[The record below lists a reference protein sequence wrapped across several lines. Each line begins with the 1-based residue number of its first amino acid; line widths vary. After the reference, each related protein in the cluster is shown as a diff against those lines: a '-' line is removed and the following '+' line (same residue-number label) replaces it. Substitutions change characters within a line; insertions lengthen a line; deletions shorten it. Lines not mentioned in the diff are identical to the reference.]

1 MTTRSHTLTV
11 SLALL
16 LTAPLCQAAWDKTDD
31 ALAYQLNGKDVW
43 RLNYSQTNDTK
54 PYFSILGPVAG
65 PNLVC
70 VKPKDHVWHY
80 GLWFSWKFINGVNY
94 WEENNGKAEG
104 KTTWAPPTIQTNDD
118 GAATVAFAIRYG
130 DVLKESRTLLISK
143 PDPEGGYTID
153 WSSTFTAVTAAK
165 LDRYLPWGGYAGM
178 SARLSQSFTN
188 VQSLTTQGPVDFAG
202 NKTHVDASAAE
213 QNGTID
219 GQDYGIAMVA
229 EGTWYMI
236 CNPNPPNFVYF
247 NDAVLYKNPKE
258 LKVGE
263 SFSLRYRIY
272 VHKGRWNADKLKSL
286 KSPL

>member
-1 MTTRSHTLTV
+1 MTTRARTLTG
-11 SLALL
+11 SLVLL
-16 LTAPLCQAAWDKTDD
+16 LTATLCHAAWDKNDD
-31 ALAYQLNGKDVW
+31 SLAYQVDNKDVW
-43 RLNYSQTNDTK
+43 RLNYSQANDTK
-54 PYFSILGPVAG
+54 PHFSILGPVAG

-70 VKPKDHVWHY
+70 VKPADHVWHY

-94 WEENNGKAEG
+94 WEEKKGKAEG
-104 KTTWAPPTIQTNDD
+104 KTAWDKPAIQTKDD
-118 GAATVAFAIRYG
+118 GSVTISFAIRYG
-130 DVLKESRTLLISK
+130 ELLKESRTLVVSS
-143 PDPEGGYTID
+143 PDKDGGYTID
-153 WSSTFTAVTAAK
+153 WSSTFTAITVAK

-213 QNGTID
+213 QNGTIN

-229 EGTWYMI
+229 AGTWYMI

-258 LKVGE
+258 LKADD

-286 KSPL
+286 